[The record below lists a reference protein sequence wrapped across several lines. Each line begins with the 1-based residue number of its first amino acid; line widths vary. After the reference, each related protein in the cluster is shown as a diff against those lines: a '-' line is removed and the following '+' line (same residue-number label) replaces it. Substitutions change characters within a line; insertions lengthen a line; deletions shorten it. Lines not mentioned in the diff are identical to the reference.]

1 MGVLYLKSIKNLK
14 QNPTQQVI
22 MKVKV
27 KQGSEEIN
35 SIGGISLIGGL
46 LNSLK
51 CLRML
56 DNIKMKKV
64 KRGKTSHS
72 GILKCFTGIFSLG
85 KNDYA
90 DIELFRGDTF
100 FQDSLNL
107 NAVPSEGT
115 LRQRVDE
122 LAQVKGVSSIIQ
134 ASNVELLK
142 KISYFGTEKSAHG
155 EYIPLD
161 IDVSPL
167 DNSGSNKEGV
177 SWTYKNHDGYSPIF
191 AYLGTHGYMLN
202 CELRPGSQHSNKDAL
217 EFIRYTIDMVEEIG
231 IDLKTI
237 LVRLDS
243 AHDCAEIVEELQKR
257 GSAFIIKRN
266 LRKEPKEQW
275 LSLARRVGDP
285 QSPREGKTVFI
296 GEASHINVAGRDDLS
311 PIFTTFE
318 VTERTVDRDGQE
330 LLIPEIEVNTFW
342 TNLPDEAQIV
352 IGLYH
357 SHGTSEQ
364 YHSELKSD
372 LGIERLPSSKFATN
386 SLLLLMAMMTFN
398 VLRILGQT
406 ALKMKDI
413 LPRKFKVQRR
423 RLRSVMQNLVYIACK
438 RTNHAKSIFLKFG
451 RNCPWFEVFR
461 QLHIKFC

>member
-1 MGVLYLKSIKNLK
+1 
-14 QNPTQQVI
+14 

-27 KQGSEEIN
+27 QQGNEEIN
-35 SIGGISLIGGL
+35 SIGGISLVGGL

-51 CLRML
+51 NLKMVDNMRMK
-56 DNIKMKKV
+56 NV
-64 KRGKTSHS
+64 KSGKIRHS
-72 GILKCFTGIFSLG
+72 GILKCLTGIFALG

-90 DIELFRGDTF
+90 DIEPFRRDAF
-100 FQDSLNL
+100 FRDSLNL
-107 NAVPSEGT
+107 NAVPSEST

-122 LAQVKGVSSIIQ
+122 LAQAEKILSVIQ
-134 ASNVELLK
+134 ISNVELLK
-142 KISYFGTEKSAHG
+142 KISYFGTEKTAYS

-177 SWTYKNHDGYSPIF
+177 SWTYKNHDGYAPIF

-217 EFIRYTIDMVEEIG
+217 EFIKHSLDMVEELG

-243 AHDCAEIVEELQKR
+243 AHDCAEIIEELQKR
-257 GSAFIIKRN
+257 DSAFIIKRN

-275 LSLARRVGDP
+275 LSLARRVGESK
-285 QSPREGKTVFI
+285 SPREGKTVFT
-296 GEASHINVAGRDDLS
+296 GEASHIKVAGRDDLS
-311 PIFTTFE
+311 PIFATFE
-318 VTERTVDRDGQE
+318 VTERTVDSDGQE
-330 LLIPEIEVNTFW
+330 LLIPDIEVNTFW
-342 TNLPDEAQIV
+342 TTLPVEAQAV

-372 LGIERLPSSKFATN
+372 LGFERLASSKFATN
-386 SLLLLMAMMTFN
+386 ALLLLLAMLAFN
-398 VLRILGQT
+398 ALRLLGQS
-406 ALKMKDI
+406 ALKMKEI

-423 RLRSVMQNLVYIACK
+423 RLRSVIQDLIYIACK
-438 RTNHAKSIFLKFG
+438 RTRHSGSTFFKFG
-451 RNCPWFEVFR
+451 RHCPWFEVFR